1 MRQNLRDEAGPR
13 RALRHLGEA
22 LIDPMILW
30 ARRVSQWCAWVGGVI
45 FFASALL
52 ITFEVLIRKF
62 LSRSLGGADEL
73 SGYGF
78 AVAVTFGFAY
88 ASLDRAHIRV
98 DTCHAWFSDWGKA
111 LLDIVAAVLL
121 MIYFGSMLTY
131 GLGVVTDTWEMNA
144 HSNTPLHLPL
154 IVPQSLWWLGLALTV
169 TVSALLLVRACLHLL
184 LGELPAS
191 SKLIG
196 ARGMEE
202 EISEELAALD
212 RQPVPGKAAP

>member
-1 MRQNLRDEAGPR
+1 MRPHLRGESAPR
-13 RALRHLGEA
+13 RAARRLGET

-30 ARRVSQWCAWVGGVI
+30 ARRISQWCAWIGGMI

-111 LLDIVAAVLL
+111 FLDIVASVLL
-121 MIYFGSMLTY
+121 IVYFGLLLTY
-131 GLGVVTDTWEMNA
+131 GLGVVRDTWEMNA
-144 HSNTPLHLPL
+144 HSNTPMHLPL
-154 IVPQSLWWLGLALTV
+154 IVPQSLWWLGLVLTV

-184 LGELPAS
+184 LGELSAS
-191 SKLIG
+191 SRLIG

-202 EISEELAALD
+202 EISDELAALD
-212 RQPVPGKAAP
+212 RPPVPGKAVP